1 MSTNVPSDQNEEI
14 DLMQLSKMIGSFS
27 KGIKMTIFKYIRFLI
42 KNRVVI
48 SGLLLLG
55 FGVGIYFDST
65 IKSYNHQIIVKPNFG
80 STEYLY
86 SKIDLIDSKIKQ
98 KDTVFLKSIGIER
111 PLNITLIEINP
122 IIDIYSFVNSKVITD
137 VNAKAITDKSENNT
151 LNLELFKLL
160 TEADDINKVIQGKL
174 TSKNYSH
181 YTINIKSKDFISEKN
196 TIIPLLKYLNQNE
209 YFNKVRSTAN
219 SNIILKMKKNEEII
233 IQIDNLLNEFSSS
246 INGGQK
252 SNKLVYYNENNQ
264 INEIISSKNK
274 LIWELGCQRTE
285 LLDIDAVIKKISCVT
300 NVQNNENINGK
311 LKFILPLFFIFG
323 FILVRFSLGF
333 YNKQKRLSES
343 NQ

>member
-14 DLMQLSKMIGSFS
+14 DLMQISKMIGSFS
-27 KGIKMTIFKYIRFLI
+27 QGIKMTIFKYIRFFI

-48 SGLLLLG
+48 FGLLLLG

-98 KDTVFLKSIGIER
+98 KDTVFLKSIGIES

-122 IIDIYSFVNSKVITD
+122 IIDIYSFVNSKAITD
-137 VNAKAITDKSENNT
+137 VNTKAITDKSENNT
-151 LNLELFKLL
+151 VNLELFKLL

-181 YTINIKSKDFISEKN
+181 YTINIKSKDFISEEN

-252 SNKLVYYNENNQ
+252 SNKLVYYNENTQ
-264 INEIISSKNK
+264 FNEIIASKNN
-274 LIWELGCQRTE
+274 LIWELGCQRTG

-333 YNKQKRLSES
+333 YNKQKRLSEL

>member
-14 DLMQLSKMIGSFS
+14 DLMQISKMIGSFS
-27 KGIKMTIFKYIRFLI
+27 QGIKMTIFKYIRFFI

-55 FGVGIYFDST
+55 FGVGIYFDSI

-98 KDTVFLKSIGIER
+98 KDTVFLKSIGIES
-111 PLNITLIEINP
+111 PLNIILIEINP
-122 IIDIYSFVNSKVITD
+122 IIDIYSFVNSKAITD
-137 VNAKAITDKSENNT
+137 VNTKAITDKSENNT
-151 LNLELFKLL
+151 LNLELVKLL
-160 TEADDINKVIQGKL
+160 SEEGDIDKVFQGKL
-174 TSKNYSH
+174 TSKNYSR

-209 YFNKVRSTAN
+209 YFNKVRSMAN
-219 SNIILKMKKNEEII
+219 SNIILKMHKNEEII
-233 IQIDNLLNEFSSS
+233 IQIDNLLNKFSSS
-246 INGGQK
+246 INDGQK
-252 SNKLVYYNENNQ
+252 SNKLVYYNETTQ

-274 LIWELGCQRTE
+274 LIWELGCQRTG

-333 YNKQKRLSES
+333 YNKQKRLSEL

>member
-1 MSTNVPSDQNEEI
+1 MSTNVPSDQNEDI
-14 DLMQLSKMIGSFS
+14 DLMQLPKMIGSFS
-27 KGIKMTIFKYIRFLI
+27 KGIKMTIFKYIRFFI

-48 SGLLLLG
+48 FGLLLLG

-98 KDTVFLKSIGIER
+98 KDTVFLKSIGIES

-122 IIDIYSFVNSKVITD
+122 IIDIYSFVNSKAITD
-137 VNAKAITDKSENNT
+137 VNTKAITDKSENNT
-151 LNLELFKLL
+151 VNLELFKLL

-181 YTINIKSKDFISEKN
+181 YTINIKSKDFISEEN

-209 YFNKVRSTAN
+209 YFNKVRSTAI

-246 INGGQK
+246 INGVQK
-252 SNKLVYYNENNQ
+252 SNKLVYYNENTQ
-264 INEIISSKNK
+264 FNEIIASKNN
-274 LIWELGCQRTE
+274 LIWELGCQRTG

-311 LKFILPLFFIFG
+311 LKFILPLFLIFV
-323 FILVRFSLGF
+323 FILFRFFLGF
-333 YNKQKRLSES
+333 YNKQKILSEL